1 MYSTEREDI
10 TGDLTA
16 SAISLMVLG
25 VTNTKRKATYS
36 ELNSKYSSDLATIY
50 EDVELGH
57 NPRCLIQRTLDRIP
71 EENSRAEFIDRVF
84 TILLLVLTI
93 LTILFLLWYQN
104 FGPGFSFNN
113 ITRYCYTY
121 CHS

>member
-1 MYSTEREDI
+1 MYSPEGEDI
-10 TGDLTA
+10 TADLTA

-25 VTNTKRKATYS
+25 VTNAKDKAKCS
-36 ELNSKYSSDLATIY
+36 EGSSTYSSDLATIY
-50 EDVELGH
+50 EDVEFGH
-57 NPRCLIQRTLDRIP
+57 NPCYLIQRTLDRLPNQSSSI
-71 EENSRAEFIDRVF
+71 EFLDKVF
-84 TILLLVLTI
+84 TTLLLVLTI